1 MEKFLPDKNILSKAF
16 WMIIQASPFGV
27 YTYLV
32 NVILEDIA
40 KVAVAGLILV
50 PNELDIFLGFD
61 LNSLDDKTISYNHA
75 ISNIIVTGCFVGTIV
90 FSIFSLFY
98 LYRAIKSNE
107 EAESDALP

>member
-1 MEKFLPDKNILSKAF
+1 LEKFLPDKNILSKAF

>member
-1 MEKFLPDKNILSKAF
+1 MNQYQHAWCPCTQS
-16 WMIIQASPFGV
+16 
-27 YTYLV
+27 YTPH
-32 NVILEDIA
+32 ILEDIA
-40 KVAVAGLILV
+40 MVAVAGLILL

>member
-1 MEKFLPDKNILSKAF
+1 
-16 WMIIQASPFGV
+16 MIIQASPFGV

-32 NVILEDIA
+32 TVILEDIA